1 MRRHLAAV
9 MFTDVVG
16 YTSTIRQDE
25 EAGRRVRAQ
34 HRAVVESAVSNHEGT
49 LLQYFGDGSLSIFPS
64 AVEAAAAAVEI
75 QKDFLKYPESSL
87 RIGIDLGDIAYD
99 EQGVYGDAVNVAS
112 RLESIS
118 EPGAILISGKLR
130 RELQNHPNLQTI
142 DLGEVRLRNID
153 APVPIFALRDEE
165 LPPPDV
171 GPAKVSEP
179 RPGPKSAELRP
190 VAEVVDDLFEKIR
203 RETATHVEPGFLED
217 PLYGRLPLVGRETE
231 LDLLESRAAR
241 AAAGAGQTILMNGER
256 GVGKSRLSAQLAE
269 GLVDQGWLVAKGQAY
284 PTEQGVPFAIFSDAL
299 GPVLGGIAGPELRL
313 LTQGGERE
321 MAALWPPLARG
332 GADGGA
338 AISGAAISDATDP
351 RSRLFWTVSEFLG
364 TLSSYRPLLLILEDL
379 QWADASSLD
388 LVHFVGRQIPGKRIL
403 VLCPFCEAEVDSQ
416 AYLTELT
423 QSLLQI
429 RSASRMD
436 IDGLTQ
442 SGTHELVTRTFG
454 VEPRIVDQFSH
465 RLFEWTRGNS
475 FFLEGTL
482 RGLVETGQLRRRQ
495 TGWMGWE
502 VEKLELPATVRDAVL
517 FRIGRLPSEAREVA
531 DLAAVMGG
539 QVRYDALRAVSDQPE
554 ASLFSA
560 VQELTGRGVLRESVQ
575 AGDTVY
581 GFSHPLI
588 PEIMEAE
595 LSRPLAAAIHAKVA
609 RSLEAH
615 FGADVESHVDE
626 LAYHYSRASGDFDSG
641 RAIHYL
647 VAAGLRAMDRNAHSE
662 TIPYL
667 EAALTRFRAGGTPV
681 TESQRRAP
689 GQSGGISARKILEP
703 LAQARANV
711 GDPAGAIELWTEA
724 LRFAEE
730 AGDSAGASDLY
741 RRIGKT
747 HFSQGH
753 LEKALRA
760 FRTGLAESEKSADR
774 LGEARLSL
782 VQGVCLQ
789 QAGRSAEARQAVEH
803 ALSLA
808 ETLGSEALLAKVKR
822 GLLLIHMWNGELD
835 LVREG
840 GVEVRDMASNLG
852 DAQLSF
858 WSEWTLAATDGL
870 RGDTEGLRRRVEELD
885 RIAERLRS
893 PSLSLWATELS
904 LEHAY
909 ATGAW
914 DYAIGIGEQAAAL
927 GRALKE
933 TPILPRILVWLSL
946 IYGGRGDLVRAGDLV
961 DEAWEASGADGVAKG
976 LELLNVHTVVP
987 AHIGRAAYLSAKEDW
1002 AGCIE
1007 VARAGL
1013 EVADRTGYV
1022 IWGIH
1027 HLLPLLAVAY
1037 LYLGRID
1044 EAEEVGV
1051 RLRKYGTDLDHELAR
1066 AWAGTAEALVVWLRG
1081 DAKAGARLLS
1091 QAVEDL
1097 DQIPMVFDSA
1107 RVRRQLVGPLMEIG
1121 ERDRAVS
1128 ELQKARETLEKLG
1141 AELDLAR
1148 TLAQYEEYG
1157 LELRDLPPD

>member
-1 MRRHLAAV
+1 

-16 YTSTIRQDE
+16 YTSTIRRDE

-34 HRAVVESAVSNHEGT
+34 HRAVVENAVSNHEGT

-87 RIGIDLGDIAYD
+87 RIGIDLGDVAYD

-153 APVPIFALRDEE
+153 APVPIFALRDED

-171 GPAKVSEP
+171 GSAKVSEP
-179 RPGPKSAELRP
+179 RPGPKGAELRP
-190 VAEVVDDLFEKIR
+190 VAEVVDDLFERIR

-217 PLYGRLPLVGRETE
+217 PLYGRLPLVGREAE

-256 GVGKSRLSAQLAE
+256 GVGKSRLSAHLAE
-269 GLVDQGWLVAKGQAY
+269 GLVDQGWLVARGQAY
-284 PTEQGVPFAIFSDAL
+284 PTEQGVPFAIFSDSL

-321 MAALWPPLARG
+321 MSALWPPLARG
-332 GADGGA
+332 GGDG
-338 AISGAAISDATDP
+338 GAAISDATDP

-388 LVHFVGRQIPGKRIL
+388 LVHFVARQIPGKRIL

-416 AYLTELT
+416 AYLTELI

-454 VEPRIVDQFSH
+454 VEPRIVDRFSN

-539 QVRYDALRAVSDQPE
+539 QVRYDALRAVSDQPD
-554 ASLFSA
+554 APLLSA

-575 AGDTVY
+575 TGETVY

-588 PEIMEAE
+588 PEIMVAE
-595 LSRPLAAAIHAKVA
+595 LSRPVAAAIHARVA

-615 FGADVESHVDE
+615 FGADAESHVDE
-626 LAYHYSRASGDFDSG
+626 LAYHYSRAAGDFDSG

-647 VAAGLRAMDRNAHSE
+647 MAAGLRAMDRNAHSE
-662 TIPYL
+662 AIPYL

-681 TESQRRAP
+681 TGSQGREP

-703 LAQARANV
+703 LAQAKAYV
-711 GDPAGAIELWTEA
+711 GDPAGAIDLWNEA

-730 AGDSAGASDLY
+730 TDDCAGASDLY

-747 HFSQGH
+747 HFSQGR
-753 LEKALRA
+753 LGKALQA
-760 FRTGLAESEKSADR
+760 FRTGLAKSEKGTDQV
-774 LGEARLSL
+774 GEAKLRL

-789 QAGRSAEARQAVEH
+789 QAGRSVEALRAVEH
-803 ALSLA
+803 ALGLA
-808 ETLGSEALLAKVKR
+808 EAMGDRALLAKVKR

-840 GVEVRDMASNLG
+840 GLEVRNMASDLG
-852 DAQLSF
+852 DPQLSF

-914 DYAIGIGEQAAAL
+914 DHAIGIGEQAAAL

-961 DEAWEASGADGVAKG
+961 EEAWETSGADGVARG
-976 LELLNVHTVVP
+976 VELLNVHTVVP

-1002 AGCIE
+1002 VGCVE
-1007 VARAGL
+1007 VATAGL

-1044 EAEEVGV
+1044 EAEEVGA
-1051 RLRKYGTDLDHELAR
+1051 RLREYGTDLDHELAR
-1066 AWAGTAEALVVWLRG
+1066 AWAGAAEALVAWLRG
-1081 DAKAGARLLS
+1081 DAEAGARLLS

-1097 DQIPMVFDSA
+1097 EQIPMVFDSA
-1107 RVRRQLVGPLMEIG
+1107 RLRRQIVGPLMEIG
-1121 ERDRAVS
+1121 ERDRAFS
-1128 ELQKARETLEKLG
+1128 ELRKAHQALEKLG

-1148 TLAQYEEYG
+1148 TLDQYEEYG
-1157 LELRDLPPD
+1157 LERRELPPD